1 MGAQWHIHGGPSIAS
16 ETWEGGKTKGSRP
29 FAIDIQG
36 KTVVPSME
44 IAQEAGGWM
53 KPLVKE
59 FKDVEVTDGK
69 LLITPHGN
77 FGGNDKHA
85 SIEAYEVIQQ

>member
-1 MGAQWHIHGGPSIAS
+1 VKP
-16 ETWEGGKTKGSRP
+16 GSRP

-59 FKDVEVTDGK
+59 FKDIQVTDGK

-77 FGGNDKHA
+77 FHGNDKHA
-85 SIEAYEVIQQ
+85 SIEAYEVIAQ

>member
-1 MGAQWHIHGGPSIAS
+1 
-16 ETWEGGKTKGSRP
+16 
-29 FAIDIQG
+29 
-36 KTVVPSME
+36 
-44 IAQEAGGWM
+44 M

-59 FKDVEVTDGK
+59 FKDIEVTDGK